1 VLSLAPTVRV
11 FVAVEP
17 LDMRGSF
24 DALAGA
30 VRRLGLDPVDGHLYL
45 FLNRRRRLAKALWFD
60 GSGWCL
66 LAKRL
71 EAGSFQLPPF
81 SPEASRVE
89 VDGTTFA
96 SLLAGIDFTAAR
108 RGWFRRAA
116 RTRGIDSQ
124 PGACSTAAR
133 GRGRRAAD

>member
-1 VLSLAPTVRV
+1 MLSLAPTVRV
-11 FVAVEP
+11 FIAVEP

-45 FLNRRRRLAKALWFD
+45 FLNKRRRLAKALWFD

-71 EAGSFQLPPF
+71 EAGSFQLPAF
-81 SPEASRVE
+81 SVEDSRVE

-96 SLLAGIDFTAAR
+96 SLLAGIDFTAPR
-108 RGWFRRAA
+108 RGWFRQRSRA
-116 RTRGIDSQ
+116 RGIDTR
-124 PGACSTAAR
+124 TAT
-133 GRGRRAAD
+133 

>member
-1 VLSLAPTVRV
+1 MLSLPPTVRV
-11 FVAVEP
+11 FVAVTP

-45 FLNRRRRLAKALWFD
+45 FLNKRRRLAKALWFD

-71 EAGSFQLPPF
+71 ETGSFQLPALTGDL
-81 SPEASRVE
+81 SQVAI
-89 VDGTTFA
+89 DGAAFA

-108 RGWFRRAA
+108 RGWYR
-116 RTRGIDSQ
+116 
-124 PGACSTAAR
+124 R
-133 GRGRRAAD
+133 GR